1 MFEHIE
7 CEWPVFWTFLALDGL
22 MTDNKVQADEYLK
35 SLDELLVTTDDGT
48 KCLPELYTVPQQ
60 SVSFFLIELLNEV
73 L

>member
-22 MTDNKVQADEYLK
+22 MTGNKAQADEYVK
-35 SLDELLVTTDDGT
+35 SLDELLVTTDGGT

-60 SVSFFLIELLNEV
+60 SVSLYFIK
-73 L
+73 